1 MMILDK
7 DDHDVNDDADD
18 DLDNDGKGGRA
29 SGEWPD
35 GEEIFYI
42 RVMLIIMTIMMTT
55 MMMTTMMMMMT
66 MMILMH
72 W

>member
-18 DLDNDGKGGRA
+18 DLDNNGKGGRA
-29 SGEWPD
+29 DGEWPD
-35 GEEIFYI
+35 GDEIFDI

-55 MMMTTMMMMMT
+55 TTMMMMMMT